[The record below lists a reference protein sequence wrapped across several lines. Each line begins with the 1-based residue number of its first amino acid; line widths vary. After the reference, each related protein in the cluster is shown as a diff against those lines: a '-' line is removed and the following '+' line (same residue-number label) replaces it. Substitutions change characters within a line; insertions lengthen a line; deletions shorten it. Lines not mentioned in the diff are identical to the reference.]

1 MSLDPDSSTDPYEY
15 HFGATPPDL
24 TEAKR
29 NAVENKSFRL
39 SRIQHGKLGAAVAYV
54 PDVDP
59 ASAGPSKVQAT
70 VSSSSPTLY
79 AKLIRT

>member
-1 MSLDPDSSTDPYEY
+1 MCLDLDSSTDPYEY

-39 SRIQHGKLGAAVAYV
+39 SRIQHGKMGAAVAYV
-54 PDVDP
+54 PDVAP

-79 AKLIRT
+79 VKLIRT